1 MIYHLSGELT
11 ELDGQSAVIDCG
23 GVGYIARLTASAAGM
38 LQGRIGE
45 QVLIYTYM
53 AVREDAMELYGFS
66 SKEELSCF
74 KMLISVNGVGA
85 KFGISVLSILSPD
98 EFKNAV
104 AAGDAKMISRAQG
117 VGAKLAQKIIIEL
130 KDKIGSI
137 ESVASS
143 GPAAPLASGVL
154 SETVEALVSL
164 GYSEREAEAAVRMV
178 NPNGLEVEEV
188 LRRALA
194 LLAK

>member
-23 GVGYIARLTASAAGM
+23 GVGYIVRLTASAAGS
-38 LQGRIGE
+38 LQGRIGDK
-45 QVLIYTYM
+45 VLLYTYL

-66 SKEELSCF
+66 SRDELSCF
-74 KMLISVNGVGA
+74 KMLISVSGVGA
-85 KFGISVLSILSPD
+85 KFGISVLSVLSPD
-98 EFKNAV
+98 DFKNAV
-104 AAGDAKMISRAQG
+104 AAGDAKMLSRAQG
-117 VGAKLAQKIIIEL
+117 VGSKLAQKIILEL
-130 KDKIGSI
+130 KDKIGSV
-137 ESVASS
+137 ESASSS
-143 GPAAPLASGVL
+143 GPVAPLASGVL
-154 SETVEALVSL
+154 SEAVDALVSL
-164 GYSEREAEAAVRMV
+164 GYSEREADAAVRMV

>member
-143 GPAAPLASGVL
+143 GPVAPLASGVL

-164 GYSEREAEAAVRMV
+164 GYSEREAEAAVRMI